1 MTNPY
6 QNEEQEREKARFA
19 AIEAALPFVPA
30 YGWSTEAM
38 RRGAGEAA
46 DLLFPGG
53 PAEMVECYIAF
64 ADARMV
70 AGAAPAMDN
79 LRLSQRVRTLIA
91 TRLAQAEG
99 ERGAVRRALAVLALP
114 GGAGAAARSL
124 AHTVDT
130 IWFAAGDTS
139 ADFSWYTKRAILAA
153 VYTSTLLFWLNGD
166 TDQGAALG
174 FLDRRLAGVG
184 RLGKWRTRFAKA
196 AA

>member
-70 AGAAPAMDN
+70 AGGFRSVCAP
-79 LRLSQRVRTLIA
+79 
-91 TRLAQAEG
+91 
-99 ERGAVRRALAVLALP
+99 
-114 GGAGAAARSL
+114 
-124 AHTVDT
+124 
-130 IWFAAGDTS
+130 
-139 ADFSWYTKRAILAA
+139 
-153 VYTSTLLFWLNGD
+153 
-166 TDQGAALG
+166 
-174 FLDRRLAGVG
+174 
-184 RLGKWRTRFAKA
+184 
-196 AA
+196 